1 MIKGTYVFYDGDKE
15 ICRSKNI
22 ITQFGK
28 RFIANFLAGN
38 VNFNNKDIAIGVGG
52 QNISGGTTP
61 TNQSTR
67 LDFEFYRLPVEFGSI
82 DIQQSGTDG
91 LGNPIYSYTVIY
103 TTTIPQDI
111 SGRISEIGLYPN
123 TRASKNDFDS
133 KFITYF
139 DNQLDWSPNPVILT
153 SDYSRVGNTVLTMK
167 SNGTSNR
174 EYKTSTST
182 IDMSGYSINDT
193 LSLSYYKADS
203 NLEAITVRFYS
214 SDTAYYYATFS
225 PTAGTGN
232 KIHSINL
239 SAMLSDP
246 IGSPDLSQIN
256 AIGIII
262 NPLSAESTVY
272 MDALRINDEDT
283 FDPNF
288 GLISRSVL
296 SSELVKLAGRQVKV
310 QYRLD
315 LSF

>member
-1 MIKGTYVFYDGDKE
+1 MIKGTYIFYDGDKE
-15 ICRSKNI
+15 ICRSENV

-28 RFIANFLAGN
+28 RFITNFLAGN
-38 VNFNNKDIAIGVGG
+38 VGFKNKDIAVGIGG
-52 QNISGGTTP
+52 QNISGGTAA
-61 TNQSTR
+61 TNQDTR

-82 DIQQSGTDG
+82 DIQQTSTDG

-103 TTTIPQDI
+103 TTTLPQDI
-111 SGRISEIGLYPN
+111 NGRISEIGLYPN

-133 KFITYF
+133 KFLDSF

-153 SDYSRVGNTVLTMK
+153 SDYSRVGSTVLTMK
-167 SNGTSNR
+167 SNGTSNK
-174 EYKTSTST
+174 EYKTSIST
-182 IDMSGYSINDT
+182 VDMSGYSINDS
-193 LSLSYYKADS
+193 LSLSYYKADA
-203 NLEAITVRFYS
+203 NLETITVKFYS
-214 SDTAYYYATFS
+214 SNTAYYYATFT
-225 PTAGTGN
+225 PTAGIGN
-232 KIHSINL
+232 KIQDVTL
-239 SAMLSDP
+239 SSMLSDP

-256 AIGIII
+256 AIGIVI
-262 NPLSAESTVY
+262 NPLSAETTVH

-296 SSELVKLAGRQVKV
+296 SSELIKLAGRQVKI